1 MSDVNNLMIAGQA
14 GKLSVRTK
22 GLAAKPAQVVILVQ
36 GANMS
41 GQMGYDFTFPGST
54 DYSMMDAFVA
64 AGFGVVTFSVR
75 GYALSEGPAD
85 LFTVQTEQ
93 AIEDLGSVVD
103 WVRAELGY
111 KKPDL
116 LGWSWGGRIT
126 GRYVGEHADKVGRLI
141 MLDPALG
148 GGNKVLPVP
157 TDATWLNTYD
167 YFKDRLVAEFTD
179 PAVQELLAQRMQNEE
194 LKSPNGIRM
203 ENAIGS
209 KATDPSKVT
218 VPTMMSYGIKAG
230 AQNYMHGGWD
240 RLKFFE
246 ALPNPDKAFSI
257 IPGGGDYAH
266 LEQART
272 RLFAD
277 CVHFLKAGQ
286 YSQ

>member
-1 MSDVNNLMIAGQA
+1 MTDVNNLMIQGQA

-22 GLAAKPAQVVILVQ
+22 GLAAKPANVVILVQ

-41 GQMGYDFTFPGST
+41 GQMGYDFSFPGST
-54 DYSMMDAFVA
+54 DYSMMDALA
-64 AGFGVVTFSVR
+64 EAGFGVITFSVR

-85 LFTVQTEQ
+85 LFEVQTDA

-111 KKPDL
+111 QRPHL

-126 GRYVGEHADKVGRLI
+126 GRYVEDHADKVDRLV
-141 MLDPALG
+141 MLDPAIG
-148 GGNKVLPVP
+148 GGNKILPVP
-157 TDATWLNTYD
+157 TDATWLNSYD
-167 YFKDRLVAEFTD
+167 YFKDRLVAEFAD
-179 PAVQELLAQRMQNEE
+179 PAVQELLARRMDAEE
-194 LKSPNGIRM
+194 LRAPNGIRM
-203 ENAIGS
+203 ENANGS
-209 KATDPSKVT
+209 KAVDPSKVT
-218 VPTMMSYGIKAG
+218 RPTLMLYGIKAG

-240 RLKFFE
+240 RLDFFK
-246 ALPNPDKAFSI
+246 ALATDDKSFGI

-277 CVHFLKAGQ
+277 CIAFLRAV
-286 YSQ
+286 